1 MGIIA
6 ISCII
11 LVISFILALRSMKD
25 LKFGEE
31 LEKIFQRKKIKG
43 TIVFFEDKVTHYD
56 HQSSKSSSPSSSASS
71 EK

>member
-6 ISCII
+6 ISGII
-11 LVISFILALRSMKD
+11 LAISFILALRSMKD

-43 TIVFFEDKVTHYD
+43 TIVFFEDKVTHYEP
-56 HQSSKSSSPSSSASS
+56 QSSKSSSPSSSVSS